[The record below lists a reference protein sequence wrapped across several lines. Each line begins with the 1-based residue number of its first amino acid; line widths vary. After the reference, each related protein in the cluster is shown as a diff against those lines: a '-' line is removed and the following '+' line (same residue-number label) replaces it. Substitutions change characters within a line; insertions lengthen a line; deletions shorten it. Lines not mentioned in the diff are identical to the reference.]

1 MKNRRPLL
9 LLAFLSLLLQVP
21 AARAIEH
28 KTFDYSGKGPE
39 LFDYAQVISA
49 DGTTVTTR
57 PTSRIPKLLGVSS
70 ANVLAEYYTGYS
82 TAGDLLD
89 LSGNS
94 RDLADA
100 GTAPTRVNSSLVG
113 ADGNQLQAFSYDGGT
128 GRHQLGTAA
137 WMGVFDGPFAI
148 TQLVKTPSTAPGAA
162 ICSFSR
168 SEYDVSGVHVTMSTN
183 GTIYAYFNK
192 AGSHATPFSPST
204 YLDGNYH
211 LIHVVS
217 DGTYGTVFVDGVPGA
232 PVLITGYGVDGDRTM
247 MVGSGGGLYWNSH
260 IAYTRLQNSALTYSQ
275 VQKEVGLFQGNL
287 ASRAGGQLL
296 LPTFQR
302 ATSGTTTGVST
313 VERRTGTYPIAQVP
327 QNWPVKT
334 SDGAALVEASTTQLF
349 TYTGT
354 FSTNWT
360 KTRSSIAA
368 TSVILPDGTT
378 GTANTLHEDGTAA
391 NDHSLIYYS
400 SVTSGTSYCESIY
413 IKYNSSASTPREWVK
428 LYLDDGVNSKSAYF
442 NIRYGYSGTVA
453 GTLTGTYGIRPI
465 SNGWYRIWV
474 CATSGVTGANSNVL
488 HIAEANNDAWF
499 DGQNQDSV
507 YIAFPQFQT
516 GAFPTSYV
524 AQPAAAGAIRAADN
538 MTFIPWRVSDDLA
551 SHVNATPRLLFTG
564 GESLSG
570 ATVAPTVGGYSF
582 TKNGRPQ
589 NLDTYSEGTSF
600 NMISS
605 DYLSLADSGVGD
617 PFRPSGNFSI
627 VATFT
632 PNTVTGAN
640 TLLGKYGSAGN
651 RGYILYQSGSSIIFG
666 RSTNGTNELQATVV
680 SSLEIGKPAL
690 VTASYSTTTGMACR
704 VDAFTAA
711 TEATTTAIHPTN
723 ATLEVG
729 AYNGTSGPMNGKIH
743 YLAYY
748 DGHAIG
754 QAEHDNMYAAFKM
767 DGVLPLNIS
776 STAARKKLVI
786 ECEVRG
792 QYASATDNGGQYRS
806 FLSIGGAYGTSSTTR
821 NNFYLQ
827 STANGSSYAVIHTDG
842 SATDR
847 YIYSAVR
854 TDHDKWT
861 RHKWVVDTSDLS
873 LSTYSIN
880 GVLQTG
886 FTQMTGT
893 AEFGLRDTLVRFGQG
908 PTGTILGNMEIRNV
922 KLGAE

>member
-302 ATSGTTTGVST
+302 ATSIT
-313 VERRTGTYPIAQVP
+313 P
-327 QNWPVKT
+327 
-334 SDGAALVEASTTQLF
+334 
-349 TYTGT
+349 
-354 FSTNWT
+354 
-360 KTRSSIAA
+360 
-368 TSVILPDGTT
+368 
-378 GTANTLHEDGTAA
+378 TA
-391 NDHSLIYYS
+391 
-400 SVTSGTSYCESIY
+400 
-413 IKYNSSASTPREWVK
+413 
-428 LYLDDGVNSKSAYF
+428 
-442 NIRYGYSGTVA
+442 
-453 GTLTGTYGIRPI
+453 
-465 SNGWYRIWV
+465 
-474 CATSGVTGANSNVL
+474 
-488 HIAEANNDAWF
+488 
-499 DGQNQDSV
+499 
-507 YIAFPQFQT
+507 
-516 GAFPTSYV
+516 
-524 AQPAAAGAIRAADN
+524 
-538 MTFIPWRVSDDLA
+538 
-551 SHVNATPRLLFTG
+551 
-564 GESLSG
+564 
-570 ATVAPTVGGYSF
+570 
-582 TKNGRPQ
+582 
-589 NLDTYSEGTSF
+589 
-600 NMISS
+600 
-605 DYLSLADSGVGD
+605 
-617 PFRPSGNFSI
+617 
-627 VATFT
+627 
-632 PNTVTGAN
+632 
-640 TLLGKYGSAGN
+640 
-651 RGYILYQSGSSIIFG
+651 
-666 RSTNGTNELQATVV
+666 
-680 SSLEIGKPAL
+680 
-690 VTASYSTTTGMACR
+690 
-704 VDAFTAA
+704 
-711 TEATTTAIHPTN
+711 
-723 ATLEVG
+723 
-729 AYNGTSGPMNGKIH
+729 
-743 YLAYY
+743 
-748 DGHAIG
+748 
-754 QAEHDNMYAAFKM
+754 
-767 DGVLPLNIS
+767 
-776 STAARKKLVI
+776 
-786 ECEVRG
+786 
-792 QYASATDNGGQYRS
+792 
-806 FLSIGGAYGTSSTTR
+806 R
-821 NNFYLQ
+821 NNLYLQ
-827 STANGSSYAVIHTDG
+827 STANGSSYAVLHTDG
-842 SATDR
+842 STTDR

-861 RHKWVVDTSDLS
+861 RHKWVVDTTDLS

-893 AEFGLRDTLVRFGQG
+893 AEFGLRDTLIRIGQAARR
-908 PTGTILGNMEIRNV
+908 PTGSSSATWRS
-922 KLGAE
+922 AT